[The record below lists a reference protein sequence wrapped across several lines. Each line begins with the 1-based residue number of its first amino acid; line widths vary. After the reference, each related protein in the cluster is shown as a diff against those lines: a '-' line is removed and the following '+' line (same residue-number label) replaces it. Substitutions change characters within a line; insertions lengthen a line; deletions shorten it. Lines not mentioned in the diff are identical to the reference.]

1 MKNSPDR
8 QKIISFLRNEE
19 KPVDL
24 KTIMH
29 RMKIHPSYRSQVKK
43 ILRELG
49 KEGGVYRGRNKFSS
63 DKPVANSNRITGRI
77 DIRHDFG
84 FIVTGD
90 GNDVFMGSRAVEHLL
105 PGDTVEA
112 DIMEK
117 NDGRREGLLRRVVA
131 RTEAPVMCRVR
142 KQGGALLGFLMSK
155 QMPVIR
161 IVDAGGHPM
170 KENDIVLVK
179 VAEKNGIIEG
189 RVISYMYDRDDINSH
204 KNFILDKYEIRREF
218 TREAE
223 GEAESMRQEKDL
235 SGRLDLRGEYI
246 ITIDPV
252 DARDFD
258 DAVSITEEKE
268 GWSLG
273 VHIADVSGFVPQ
285 GGALDSEAR
294 LRGNSVYL
302 PKEVFPM
309 LPEQLSN
316 GICSLVEGED
326 RMTFSVMMK
335 IDKYGEIESY
345 EIAES
350 VIRSAKRL
358 AYEEAQEIIEG
369 VREAPSKLKEAL
381 LAMNRLKEILKSAA
395 KRRGSV
401 DFALG
406 EPKLVFNAAGDVE
419 DIERKVQLDSHRL
432 IEFFMVAANVC
443 AADFVLK
450 RLKAGIFRIHPK
462 PFVKDIEDFNNYMK
476 AMGLGVRL
484 KRGTNADF
492 QRVVAATENDPRRQ
506 IIERQLLRSMQIAKY
521 SEKNSG
527 HFGLG
532 LEKYSHFTSPI
543 RRYADLV
550 LHRLIKAIQCGGER
564 EVPDRKDLK
573 DIAFHISGCEER
585 AERAENEI
593 FKLYALDFLRGML
606 GEEMQAIVTK
616 VTQAGLVA
624 ELKDYP
630 VEGFISFDTLGDYF
644 YFERDGQRAVGKR
657 TKKIFRTGCE
667 ISVIIT
673 RVDLEN
679 QKLVLETD
687 A

>member
-1 MKNSPDR
+1 MKTGPDR
-8 QKIISFLRNEE
+8 QKIINLLRNEE

-29 RMKIHPSYRSQVKK
+29 RLKIHPSYRSQVKK

-63 DKPVANSNRITGRI
+63 DKPKSNSNTITGRV

-90 GNDVFMGSRAVEHLL
+90 GNDIFMGSRAVENLL
-105 PGDTVEA
+105 PGDIVEA
-112 DIMEK
+112 DIIEK
-117 NDGRREGLLRRVVA
+117 HDGRREGILRKVVS

-142 KQGGALLGFLMSK
+142 KQGPALLGFLMSK

-161 IVDAGGHPM
+161 ITDAGGHPV

-179 VAEKNGIIEG
+179 VSEKDGVIEG
-189 RVISYMYDRDDINSH
+189 RVISYMYDRDDIKSY
-204 KNFILDKYEIRREF
+204 KSFILDKYEIRRDF
-218 TREAE
+218 PD
-223 GEAESMRQEKDL
+223 EAESAAASVEQEKDL
-235 SGRLDLRGEYI
+235 KRRLDLRNDFI

-258 DAVSITEEKE
+258 DAVSLKKENE
-268 GWSLG
+268 GWALG
-273 VHIADVSGFVPQ
+273 VHIADVSNFVTP
-285 GGALDSEAR
+285 GGALDEEAR

-302 PKEVFPM
+302 PKEVYPM
-309 LPEQLSN
+309 LPEKLSN

-326 RMTFSVMMK
+326 RMTFSVLMK
-335 IDKYGEIESY
+335 IDKHGEIESY

-350 VIRSAKRL
+350 VIKSAKRL
-358 AYEEAQEIIEG
+358 TYEEAQEIIEG
-369 VREAPSKLKEAL
+369 ERETDPKLKETL
-381 LAMNRLKEILKSAA
+381 LAMNELKEVLKAAA

-406 EPKLVFNAAGDVE
+406 EPKLVFNAAGEVE
-419 DIERKVQLDSHRL
+419 DIIRKVQFDAHRL
-432 IEFFMVAANVC
+432 VEFFMIAANVC
-443 AADFVLK
+443 AADFILK
-450 RLKAGIFRIHPK
+450 RLKAGMFRIHPK
-462 PFVKDIEDFNNYMK
+462 PFVKDIDDFNNYMK

-492 QRVVAATENDPRRQ
+492 QRVVASIENDPRKQ
-506 IIERQLLRSMQIAKY
+506 IIERKLLRSMQLAKY

-550 LHRLIKAIQCGGER
+550 LHRLIKALLSGEK
-564 EVPDRKDLK
+564 ENVPDRVDLK

-585 AERAENEI
+585 AERSENEV
-593 FKLYALDFLRGML
+593 FKVYALDFLREML
-606 GEEMQAIVTK
+606 GEETEAIVTK
-616 VTQAGLVA
+616 VTQSGLVA
-624 ELKDYP
+624 ELKRYP
-630 VEGFISFDTLGDYF
+630 VEGFITFDSMGDYF

-679 QKLVLETD
+679 QKLELETE